1 MKKKGRKP
9 AAFICE
15 SMPAVGGMTTL
26 PKGYLKK
33 VYEYVREA
41 GGICIADE
49 VQVGFGRVE
58 NKWWAYELQDVI
70 PDIVVIGKVNFNLFL
85 RSPP

>member
-1 MKKKGRKP
+1 
-9 AAFICE
+9 
-15 SMPAVGGMTTL
+15 MPAVGGMTTL

-70 PDIVVIGKVNFNLFL
+70 PDIVVIGKPMGNGHPVAGLVMTEEIANKFNNG
-85 RSPP
+85 